1 MTMIPIAKPLLGAEE
16 ISAIK
21 DVLESGMVVQGAR
34 VAAFE
39 EEFAKYLGV
48 RHAVAVNSGTAA
60 LHVALLAH
68 GVRKGREVLIPP
80 LTFFA
85 TASTVLMCGAAP
97 AFADV
102 HRDTYTMDPA
112 AMKKAVG
119 MKTSIIMPVHLYG
132 QTADMSP
139 ILEVA
144 GKKDLIVIEDAAQA
158 HGAKYDGKMAGAIGD
173 AACFSFYATKT
184 MTTAEG
190 GMVVTNEDEIAEK
203 CRLLRDHG
211 QTSKYEHVIVGY
223 NYRMTDVTAAI
234 GSVQLRKL
242 DEWVRRRRENAQA
255 LTRAIEGISGLIP
268 PVEGEHM
275 FHSYYQYIVRVEPS
289 FPLKRD
295 EIVKTLNERGI
306 GCRPSYPKTL
316 YEQKALKDLKIGGK
330 CPVAEEVVGRLFEL
344 PVHPAVSASDITQ
357 IATEIERLR
366 DRR

>member
-1 MTMIPIAKPLLGAEE
+1 MIPIAKPLLGAEE
-16 ISAIK
+16 INAIK
-21 DVLESGMVVQGAR
+21 DVLESGMVVQGAK

-39 EEFAKYLGV
+39 KEFAKYLGV
-48 RHAVAVNSGTAA
+48 RNAIAVNSGTAA

-85 TASTVLMCGAAP
+85 TASTVLMCGASP
-97 AFADV
+97 TFADV
-102 HRDTYTMDPA
+102 QKETYTMDPA
-112 AMKKAVG
+112 AVKKAVG
-119 MKTSIIMPVHLYG
+119 PKTSVIMPVHLYG

-144 GKKDLIVIEDAAQA
+144 GKKGLTVIEDAAQA
-158 HGAKYDGKMAGAIGD
+158 HGARYDGKMAGAIGD

-190 GMVVTNEDEIAEK
+190 GMVVTNDDEVAEK

-211 QTSKYEHVIVGY
+211 QASKYEHVIVGY

-234 GSVQLRKL
+234 GLVQLHKL
-242 DEWVRRRRENAQA
+242 DEWVRRRRENAKA
-255 LTRAIEGISGLIP
+255 LTQVIEGIRGLAP
-268 PVEGEHM
+268 PVEGEGR

-289 FPLKRD
+289 FPLTRD
-295 EIVKTLNERGI
+295 EIVRTLNERGI
-306 GCRPSYPKTL
+306 GSRPSYPKPL
-316 YEQKALKDLKIGGK
+316 YDQKALKDLKIGGK

-344 PVHPAVSASDITQ
+344 PVHPAVSASDIAQ
-357 IATEIERLR
+357 IEAEIERLR
-366 DRR
+366 DER